1 MWENDD
7 PRAVFMQRLVRERA
21 VEFMQCPKYLRSLRH
36 RNDLAIRDQKMFGH
50 VWASYYTN
58 VYQLIAKA
66 HGETWDA
73 ETEEKERSRA
83 ADASQPRKIAPVNQ
97 RADRDDNVVAAC
109 EKGTRGGQ
117 HELQGQ
123 HETGVRVVEEDEGRG
138 EVCGA
143 EETAKT
149 EIGRA
154 RSGSFYRRAG
164 AGAGGSET

>member
-1 MWENDD
+1 MAHIM
-7 PRAVFMQRLVRERA
+7 RRLVRDRA
-21 VEFMQCPKYLRSLRH
+21 VEFMRCPEYLKPLRFDYE
-36 RNDLAIRDQKMFGH
+36 RAKRDQKRFGEI
-50 VWASYYTN
+50 WAEYGTN

-83 ADASQPRKIAPVNQ
+83 ADASHPRKIAPAVNQ